1 LSWVLFD
8 MKKIFSSF
16 FLELV
21 QQPTATLMNSI
32 SKQVI
37 SLITS
42 NKYSEKSVGYLA
54 TAVLLN
60 SSDNLMTLVVRV
72 MTTSLHKGVSLI

>member
-1 LSWVLFD
+1 MSWVLFD